1 MVIAFAQQY
10 WGQTKSGDWILRRGL
25 RTLFKHGNPDMLA
38 LLGYDITAAEKV
50 TDVTLQPESDVAVIG
65 GLTTVTYTVR
75 APETMPVYLGL
86 NGSS

>member
-10 WGQTKSGDWILRRGL
+10 WGQTKSGGWILRWGL
-25 RTLFKHGNPDMLA
+25 RTLFKQGNPAVLA

-65 GLTTVTYTVR
+65 GLTTVAYTVR